1 MATAP
6 LRCSC
11 QVAYQRETNNSS
23 IADSRPFAI
32 YIGAIL
38 IDSRGWMRLRTSITA
53 GLALLLT
60 AGAVWSASAPPAK
73 ATRSSAKP
81 AASGAGKSRGKR
93 SSRHSNRRERGQ
105 KAPAPE
111 RISEI
116 QQALA
121 KDGSFAGTPNG
132 KWDDSTID
140 AMRKFQSGHGLN
152 PSGRLDAPTL
162 QKLGLGS
169 QTAGIAAP
177 MPPIATSST
186 TKAAQ
191 SAQRQ

>member
-1 MATAP
+1 
-6 LRCSC
+6 
-11 QVAYQRETNNSS
+11 
-23 IADSRPFAI
+23 
-32 YIGAIL
+32 
-38 IDSRGWMRLRTSITA
+38 MRLRTSITA

-60 AGAVWSASAPPAK
+60 AGTAWSAPSAPAKAAGKPAGK
-73 ATRSSAKP
+73 ATRSSARP
-81 AASGAGKSRGKR
+81 EASAASKSRVKK
-93 SSRHSNRRERGQ
+93 SSKHSRRREPGQ

-121 KDGSFAGTPNG
+121 KDGSFAGAPNG
-132 KWDDSTID
+132 KWDGSTVE

-152 PSGRLDAPTL
+152 PSGKLDASTL

-177 MPPIATSST
+177 MPPLASSATA
-186 TKAAQ
+186 KAAQ

>member
-1 MATAP
+1 
-6 LRCSC
+6 
-11 QVAYQRETNNSS
+11 
-23 IADSRPFAI
+23 
-32 YIGAIL
+32 
-38 IDSRGWMRLRTSITA
+38 MRLRTSITA

-60 AGAVWSASAPPAK
+60 AGVAWSAPSAPAKAAGKPTGK

-81 AASGAGKSRGKR
+81 AASAASKSRVKK
-93 SSRHSNRRERGQ
+93 SSRHSKRREPGQ

-121 KDGSFAGTPNG
+121 RDGSFAGTPNG
-132 KWDDSTID
+132 KWDDSTVD
-140 AMRKFQSGHGLN
+140 AMRKFQSGHALN
-152 PSGRLDAPTL
+152 PSGKLDAPTL